1 MSVLIGSLYLLL
13 TAQDVQP
20 AASPAPL
27 RTPCELTDNA
37 CKAEEFVEK
46 SKRAAPALRATYLF
60 GAHRSYLAAFAKT
73 GEPRHLC
80 AARKSLDRSLAVP
93 GQSAKQLAD
102 FQAARPELEALEQK
116 YAIRCDTRRR
126 ARPEAP
132 AIAQNVASTPT
143 QVPAEAPAV
152 APQPEPPDGLLAVP
166 VVASSN
172 RVIRPV
178 AHRQRVDATRP
189 VDTARSPGPIV
200 APRRDASRPGR
211 PLIIA
216 GGTTLGL
223 GLALVGVAGYAGS
236 RVADSSRAAFDLY
249 EQSQG
254 LGNADSLAAQASLRR
269 EFDRWLP
276 VTVGTAIAGTTA
288 VIVGA
293 VLVRVGVRRM
303 KQDPSRAALVPVP
316 GGLAIRAR
324 F

>member
-46 SKRAAPALRATYLF
+46 SQRAAPALRATYLF

-73 GEPRHLC
+73 REPRHLC

-93 GQSAKQLAD
+93 GQSAKQLAG

-116 YAIRCDTRRR
+116 HAIRCDTKRR
-126 ARPEAP
+126 ARPEVP
-132 AIAQNVASTPT
+132 AVAQNVAATPT

-152 APQPEPPDGLLAVP
+152 APQPEPEGLLAVP
-166 VVASSN
+166 VVASSD
-172 RVIRPV
+172 RVIRRVSNLQPV
-178 AHRQRVDATRP
+178 DVTRP
-189 VDTARSPGPIV
+189 VDTEQSPGPIV
-200 APRRDASRPGR
+200 APRRYAAKPGR

-236 RVADSSRAAFDLY
+236 RVADSSQAAFDLY
-249 EQSQG
+249 EQSDG
-254 LGNADSLAAQASLRR
+254 LGDADSLAAQASLRR